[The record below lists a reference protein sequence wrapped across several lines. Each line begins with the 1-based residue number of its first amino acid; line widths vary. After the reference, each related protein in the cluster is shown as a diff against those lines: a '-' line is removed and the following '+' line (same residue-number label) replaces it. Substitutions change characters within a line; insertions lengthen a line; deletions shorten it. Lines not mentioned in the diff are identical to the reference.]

1 MAQIP
6 SENLTIGK
14 GQVFLAQHASLEP
27 TTPAVGYRDV
37 GNCPGVSLTVN
48 SETLQHYSSRGGIRV
63 KDDETIIEVSRT
75 GVLRID
81 DMGVDNIAMFFFG
94 NAQVLNVA
102 AQTSLTEVIAGANV
116 QKGRSFQLGVDLS
129 TRPTGY
135 RSVSIDSVA
144 LTGAPGTTY
153 PATDAGVV
161 NWELDAARGFLTIG
175 KASNIA
181 DGAGLTVTYDVAA
194 HRRQMILSGNTEKA
208 FSMQFHAYNPKG
220 ALIDYYF
227 PFVKIRPNGDLQ
239 LISEEYMEVEFQI
252 EVLGLGSLAPIYMNG
267 QPYAAA

>member
-6 SENLTIGK
+6 SRNLAIGK

-27 TTPAVGYRDV
+27 TAPATSYRDV
-37 GNCPGVSLTVN
+37 GNCPGVSFAVN
-48 SETLQHYSSRGGIRV
+48 TETIQHFSSRGGIRV
-63 KDDETIIEVSRT
+63 KDDETVIEVNRT
-75 GVLRID
+75 GTLRID
-81 DMGVDNIAMFFFG
+81 DMSVENLAMFFFG
-94 NAQVLNVA
+94 DAQILNVA
-102 AQTSLTEVIAGANV
+102 ALSDQTETIAAAAV
-116 QKGRSFQLGVDLS
+116 KKGQSFQLGVDPA

-161 NWELDAARGFLTIG
+161 NWTLDGPRGFLTIG
-175 KASNIA
+175 QGSNIA

-194 HRRQMILSGNTEKA
+194 HRRQTIISGNVEKA
-208 FSMQFHAYNPKG
+208 FSMQYHAYNPKG
-220 ALIDYYF
+220 ALIDFFF
-227 PFVKIRPNGDLQ
+227 PFIKIRPNGDLQ
-239 LISEEYMEVEFQI
+239 LISEEYMEVEFQA
-252 EVLGLGSLAPIYMNG
+252 EVLGLGSMAPIYLNG